1 MDIAAKEVFAAGR
14 CRELVVGVG
23 IAGNDVTLE
32 DGVLGIG
39 VLVDGDVVLNARAAA
54 ILEMNDRL
62 GSCFES
68 QSVGVK
74 RDVLCTDRELL
85 VGSPA
90 VPMAGRPP
98 SADAFSFDPVVSR
111 RPNSKLTA
119 SNGMTM

>member
-39 VLVDGDVVLNARAAA
+39 VLVDGDVVLNARAVA

-85 VGSPA
+85 VGSTGGAGDRPA
-90 VPMAGRPP
+90 AICRRVFLRSGRL
-98 SADAFSFDPVVSR
+98 AEAE
-111 RPNSKLTA
+111 
-119 SNGMTM
+119 